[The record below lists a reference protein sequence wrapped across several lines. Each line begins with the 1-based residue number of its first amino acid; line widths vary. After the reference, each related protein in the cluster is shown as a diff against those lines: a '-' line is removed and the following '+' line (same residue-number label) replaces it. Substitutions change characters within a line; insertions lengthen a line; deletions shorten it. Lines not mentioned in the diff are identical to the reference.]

1 MRVRSLVYFSPL
13 RKVAT
18 LQLNSVFHWCPLHL
32 PHHVNLRKYSQ
43 SSINA
48 SISLSFS
55 NSGFCCTVSFFVH
68 QITSFTWIWMNLL
81 AYSKA
86 LDERT
91 DGKTIPQNRFCIL
104 RIIKKCDTPV
114 NSKKYLVL
122 LESKKYYHIF
132 PSHHFNLIKHHRK
145 TG

>member
-1 MRVRSLVYFSPL
+1 MRFRSLVYFSPL

-32 PHHVNLRKYSQ
+32 PHPVNLRKYSQ

-48 SISLSFS
+48 SISRSFS
-55 NSGFCCTVSFFVH
+55 NSGFCCTVSFLVH

-104 RIIKKCDTPV
+104 RIIKKCNTPV
-114 NSKKYLVL
+114 NSKKYLVITRV
-122 LESKKYYHIF
+122 KKILSYF
-132 PSHHFNLIKHHRK
+132 PISPFQSH
-145 TG
+145 